1 MTTVHSQPTI
11 STTRIDRY
19 GYNTIARHT
28 FVGLFIPA
36 LVFLAAGTTDWSWGW
51 VFAIVHFLCWGWM
64 SLALAR
70 WNPDLL
76 NARGKRRKDLTGTK
90 TWDWVML
97 SLYGIVFVVQPVVAG
112 LDYRYG
118 WSSPVNSIVYVMGN
132 LLFVIAYGILISAMV
147 TNRNFEG
154 TVRIQEQRG
163 HQVISSGPYRYVRHP
178 GYVAVILT
186 FLALPAALG
195 TWAALIP
202 GLIGVVVF
210 IIRTA
215 LEDRTLQAELPGY
228 AEFAQRT
235 RHRLIPGV
243 W

>member
-1 MTTVHSQPTI
+1 MSTI
-11 STTRIDRY
+11 SQSTQPSTRLDRY
-19 GYNTIARHT
+19 GWNCIARHT

-36 LVFLAAGTTDWSWGW
+36 LVFLAAGTTDWPWGW

-70 WNPDLL
+70 WNPELL

-97 SLYGIVFVVQPVVAG
+97 SLYGIIVLVQPIVAG
-112 LDYRYG
+112 LDFRYV
-118 WSSPVNSIVYVMGN
+118 WSTPVNTTVYILGN
-132 LLFVIAYGILISAMV
+132 LLFIVSYGVLISAMV
-147 TNRNFEG
+147 SNRNFEG

-163 HQVISSGPYRYVRHP
+163 HQVASSGPYRYVRHP
-178 GYVAVILT
+178 GYVGVILSMI
-186 FLALPAALG
+186 ALPVALG
-195 TWAALIP
+195 TWAAFIP
-202 GLIGVVVF
+202 GLIGVAVF
-210 IIRTA
+210 FIRTA

-228 AEFAQRT
+228 TDFAQRT
-235 RHRLIPGV
+235 RYRLIPGV